1 MREEKLATAVQQL
14 AAKMSAHEGSGDNA
28 HTPVGRYQAGFMTPE
43 MLKDL
48 QAAQG
53 ERIYTGGG
61 RDLLA
66 LPIGH
71 YYGLKYKNGPFPE
84 TDDATVTVDISEIRA
99 NSDTVARQY
108 LVIKSLTG
116 EMFTF
121 TQHFDGTIKASPA
134 IWTAIPRYAVLFT
147 GSVSAV
153 GTKITLT
160 DSIFK
165 YKRLIFEL
173 DTNNGGK
180 YNISMSRY
188 TSDGVFNVDFIKKH
202 NNGTVGFRVY
212 DLSIEIIGSTG
223 KILSNSALIHSK
235 TGDLAND
242 TSIAKINSILG
253 ATV

>member
-1 MREEKLATAVQQL
+1 MREEKLVTAVQQL
-14 AAKMSAHEGSGDNA
+14 SAKMSAHEGSGDEA

-43 MLKDL
+43 MLNNL

-53 ERIYTGGG
+53 ERIYSGGG
-61 RDLLA
+61 VDLFTLK
-66 LPIGH
+66 PGH
-71 YYGLKYKNGPFPE
+71 YYGLKYKNSPLPE
-84 TDDATVTVDISEIRA
+84 TDDSTVTVDITEVTA
-99 NSDTVARQY
+99 NNGKVARQY
-108 LVIKSLTG
+108 LFIKSLTG

-121 TQHFDGTIKASPA
+121 TQHFGGTNVSSSA

-147 GSVSAV
+147 GAVSEV

-188 TSDGVFNVDFIKKH
+188 TSDNVFNVDFIKKQ
-202 NNGTVGFRVY
+202 NDGTVGFRVY
-212 DLSIEIIGSTG
+212 DLSMEIVGSTG
-223 KILSNSALIHSK
+223 TILSNSTLIHK
-235 TGDLAND
+235 DTGDITD
-242 TSIAKINSILG
+242 DKSTAKINQILG